1 VQTILFIIII
11 IHSTM
16 QDSGV
21 IRTQPPP
28 ENKEG
33 LLKSTIEVQGYLG
46 KRCGSTWIEIQPAGK
61 AWDINI
67 ISFYF
72 HFFRILSFLQL

>member
-1 VQTILFIIII
+1 MQTILFIIII

-46 KRCGSTWIEIQPAGK
+46 KRCGST
-61 AWDINI
+61 
-67 ISFYF
+67 
-72 HFFRILSFLQL
+72 